1 MRKIISGLILLLA
14 LLSVSCDRFEHSF
27 KPADQV
33 DVEAVLFTPLQTA
46 FNNVTSTDVS
56 AVMAY
61 YDDAYLHNSQQKTDR
76 ETWFLSLLST
86 YSGLSFTVD
95 VQAVQPVSIIDTLS
109 LVTWRLTA
117 SDGSKAIVA
126 DSTFFGEE
134 IIKRGGSW
142 KLYGNRDAC
151 CPPPTYKQRVL
162 IESFTATWCPTCP
175 GVDIQLHQLQE
186 DFPYNLSYVAY
197 HGNDQLD
204 IGNLDVYGYYTANQ
218 PSVVFQGTT
227 KIIGYSENN
236 AQFYNQLANQIAV
249 SDAAITLTNLDF
261 SLSGTT
267 LTGSVRLNLLE
278 QGIDSNSLK
287 LKYVIIDKVS
297 DFNYSA
303 QAVPCRNVVI
313 AKGTK
318 SLTGLDLNQ
327 PVSFSLPFNN
337 LPASYNNALP
347 SDSYLVIWVQVTPD
361 PFNSNATVY
370 NALEAFI
377 PVK

>member
-1 MRKIISGLILLLA
+1 MMTGLILFLA
-14 LLSVSCDRFEHSF
+14 LLGVSCDRFEHSF

-33 DVEAVLFTPLQTA
+33 DLEAALFTPLQTA
-46 FNNVTSTDVS
+46 FNEITPTDVS
-56 AVMAY
+56 AVMEF
-61 YDDAYLHNSQQKTDR
+61 YDDAYLHNNQQKADR
-76 ETWFLSLLST
+76 EAWFLSLLST
-86 YSGLSFTVD
+86 YPGLSFTVD
-95 VQAVQPVSIIDTLS
+95 VQAAQPVSVTDTLS

-117 SDGSKAIVA
+117 TDGNKAVVV

-134 IIKRGGSW
+134 IIKRGGNW
-142 KLYGNRDAC
+142 KLYGNRDTC
-151 CPPPTYKQRVL
+151 CPPPSYKQRVL
-162 IESFTATWCPTCP
+162 IESFTATWCPSCP
-175 GVDIQLHQLQE
+175 NVDVQLHQLQE

-197 HGNDQLD
+197 HGNDPLD

-218 PSVVFQGTT
+218 PSVVFQGVT
-227 KIIGYSENN
+227 KIIGYNEDN

-249 SDAAITLTNLDF
+249 TDAAITLTNLDF
-261 SLSGTT
+261 SLSGTDLSGT
-267 LTGSVRLNLLE
+267 VRLNLLE
-278 QGIDSNSLK
+278 QGIDANSLR

-303 QAVPCRNVVI
+303 LAVPCRNVVI

-318 SLTGLDLNQ
+318 SLSGVDLNQ

-337 LPASYNNALP
+337 LPASYNNTLP

-377 PVK
+377 PLK